1 MRGAGTI
8 SRPLFF
14 AMVPASKVTT
24 AEPFPSG
31 RNHLH
36 RQLDRKKTKI
46 AMNKLNSAPKQGA
59 RRGRRSCREVAAITI
74 GTNPMTRTHILMPC
88 FDNHIQHQPLSTMK
102 AFFSIIFA
110 VALSIGGVEGQTL
123 LTETTWG
130 GVGSDVAE
138 GVASAADG
146 SSYVVGITDS
156 FTTDQFG
163 NPSAKIFVVKFAPDG
178 SLSWQRIWNRTTI
191 RGLGRPDVAVSADGS
206 VYVTGITADN
216 GNDAVL
222 LKFDA
227 NGTLLWERD
236 WGGAASDE
244 GLAVATA
251 SDGSVYLAG
260 AATSFGPS
268 SSGLFVVKF
277 DSAGNLV
284 WQRISDGAAGNA
296 VAVAS
301 DGSVYAAGTIPRA
314 DQIGNFDI
322 VVLKIT
328 AAGSLVWQRTYSA
341 GEVVDPRGR
350 MATGSDGSIVIAGAI
365 QAASRRFVDIAALIV
380 KLTSDGA
387 LVFDKQF
394 AGRASETGDG
404 VAVAPDN
411 TIYVAGTTTSFGA
424 GNQDVF
430 VLHLQPTGKKLLDAF
445 TWGGPGFETGAGIAV
460 NGGTLMLAA
469 TTTTAPPYSLLA
481 ASAKLSGPR
490 GTLAVVE
497 GVLADVPGVVANPG
511 AGATAPTGS
520 TIFSG
525 NFEAALVRVAR

>member
-1 MRGAGTI
+1 MKT
-8 SRPLFF
+8 FF
-14 AMVPASKVTT
+14 FV
-24 AEPFPSG
+24 
-31 RNHLH
+31 
-36 RQLDRKKTKI
+36 I
-46 AMNKLNSAPKQGA
+46 
-59 RRGRRSCREVAAITI
+59 
-74 GTNPMTRTHILMPC
+74 
-88 FDNHIQHQPLSTMK
+88 
-102 AFFSIIFA
+102 FSI
-110 VALSIGGVEGQTL
+110 ALAIGSVQSQTL

-163 NPSAKIFVVKFAPDG
+163 NPSPKIFVVKFAPDG
-178 SLSWQRIWNRTTI
+178 SLSWQRIWNGTTI

-216 GNDAVL
+216 QNDAVL

-227 NGTLLWERD
+227 NGTLLWERA

-251 SDGSVYLAG
+251 SDGSVYIAG
-260 AATSFGPS
+260 TAESFGS
-268 SSGLFVVKF
+268 STGLFVVKF
-277 DSAGNLV
+277 DAAGNLV
-284 WQRISDGAAGNA
+284 WQKISDGAAGNA

-301 DGSVYAAGTIPRA
+301 DGSVYAAGTTPRTG
-314 DQIGNFDI
+314 QIGNFDI

-328 AAGSLVWQRTYSA
+328 ATGSLVWQRTYSA

-350 MATGSDGSIVIAGAI
+350 MAAGSDGSIVMVGAI
-365 QAASRRFVDIAALIV
+365 QTVSRRSADIAALIV

-394 AGRASETGDG
+394 DGRATETGDG

-424 GNQDVF
+424 GNQDAF

-445 TWGGPGFETGAGIAV
+445 TWGGQGFETGAGVAV
-460 NGGTLMLAA
+460 SGATLMLAA

-481 ASAKLSGPR
+481 ASARLSAPR
-490 GTLAVVE
+490 STLAVVE
-497 GVLADVPGVVANPG
+497 GALADVPGVAAALA
-511 AGATAPTGS
+511 AGAATPGGS
-520 TIFSG
+520 TTFSG
-525 NFEAALVRVAR
+525 NFEAALVRIAR

>member
-1 MRGAGTI
+1 MKTHLTTI
-8 SRPLFF
+8 LIILAVSL
-14 AMVPASKVTT
+14 
-24 AEPFPSG
+24 
-31 RNHLH
+31 
-36 RQLDRKKTKI
+36 
-46 AMNKLNSAPKQGA
+46 
-59 RRGRRSCREVAAITI
+59 CI
-74 GTNPMTRTHILMPC
+74 GSV
-88 FDNHIQHQPLSTMK
+88 Q
-102 AFFSIIFA
+102 
-110 VALSIGGVEGQTL
+110 GQTV

-130 GVGSDVAE
+130 GAGSDVAE

-163 NPSAKIFVVKFAPDG
+163 NPSPRIFIVKFAPNG
-178 SLSWQRIWNRTTI
+178 SVTWQRIWNGTTI

-227 NGTLLWERD
+227 NGTLLWERA

-251 SDGSVYLAG
+251 SDGSVYIAG
-260 AATSFGPS
+260 TATSFGPS
-268 SSGLFVVKF
+268 SARLFVVKF

-296 VAVAS
+296 VAVAP
-301 DGSVYAAGTIPRA
+301 DGSVYAAGTTPRA

-322 VVLKIT
+322 VVMKIT
-328 AAGSLVWQRTYSA
+328 AAGTLVWQRTYSA

-350 MATGSDGSIVIAGAI
+350 MAAGSDGSIVIAGAI
-365 QAASRRFVDIAALIV
+365 QAAKARIVDLAALIV

-394 AGRASETGDG
+394 DGRSTETGDG
-404 VAVAPDN
+404 VAIAPDN
-411 TIYVAGTTTSFGA
+411 AIYVAGTTTTFGA
-424 GNQDVF
+424 GNQDAF

-445 TWGGPGFETGAGIAV
+445 TWGGTGFETGAGVAV
-460 NGGTLMLAA
+460 SGGTLMLAA

-481 ASAKLSGPR
+481 ASARLSAPR

-497 GVLADVPGVVANPG
+497 GALLDVAGVVSDPA
-511 AGATAPTGS
+511 AGAITPDGS
-520 TIFSG
+520 TTFSG